1 MHGGVADTANGRAG
15 AGAYTRR
22 KVEIMVLSADN
33 ITAFIHTQNCPRTKR
48 RVMEWQELPVYPP
61 EEGWGGGG

>member
-1 MHGGVADTANGRAG
+1 MHSGVADTANGRAG

-33 ITAFIHTQNCPRTKR
+33 ITALIHTQNCPQTKR
-48 RVMEWQELPVYPP
+48 RVMEWQELPVCLP
-61 EEGWGGGG
+61 EEGGEG